1 MIDAVGKW
9 LFDDNSGLHLF
20 IVYLVGC
27 AIVWIYTFR
36 WSFSKNVNGDKGV
49 TLETIILWLIWGLGS
64 WIFVG
69 YYGFMELIIR
79 ITPLVGKID
88 DKMKNTQIVPPDK
101 LKEYD
106 DEETF
111 N

>member
-1 MIDAVGKW
+1 MIDAIGKW

-27 AIVWIYTFR
+27 VIVWIYTFR
-36 WSFSKNVNGDKGV
+36 WSFSRDVNEDGV
-49 TLETIILWLIWGLGS
+49 TPETFILWFIWGLGS

-79 ITPLVGKID
+79 ITPLVCKMD
-88 DKMKNTQIVPPDK
+88 DKMKNTQIIPPDK
-101 LKEYD
+101 LKKCKED
-106 DEETF
+106 KF
-111 N
+111 